1 MIVMKLEAPYNFIP
15 LPSPD
20 SVFYPDWAE
29 HISIDKPIE
38 DGISGVIEVRFTAKS
53 PVFVRNGLSKLS
65 VTTEACRDIDPND
78 YNRFNHICIDG
89 ERRYF
94 IPGSTVKGML
104 RSTVEII
111 SNGKFSQVENQ
122 SFGKRDMGDTKYTS
136 VMRKASCG
144 WLYIDDDGVWTIE
157 DHDKAQK
164 VNTAL
169 IESVVPGIMDHI
181 TEGPLKLDEN
191 KTASAKYRLL
201 MEGRKFGDVD
211 FYDDYIDKMLKVRYS
226 IETRTLYKNG
236 RKIIYNVVPSIN
248 TSSDNLEG
256 ILVLTGQQGCYNPK
270 NNKGKHH
277 EFIFPNEV
285 RGKYEVPAKVIDAFR
300 TIHVN
305 SADWTG
311 LWAEQLM
318 NRRQRI
324 PVFFCKD
331 DKGEVTS
338 MGLASMYKYP
348 YLHSVHD
355 VIPKEFLCDRPDL
368 AECMFGY
375 SYEGEDAL
383 VALKGRV
390 HVGHFFMS
398 SGLSEEKVHKLILGS
413 PHPSYYPLYVKDGK
427 SWDEAVEVNGRKF
440 YPIRKDDA
448 IEPLPSEEKVVNAG
462 KLVGSAVALCPLAP
476 GTEFKG
482 KIRFFNLKPFELGAL
497 VSALTLFGDN
507 NRYHSIGMGK
517 PLGYGKIAVAVEH
530 ICYRSWNE
538 PDKQIDSTVQDCVGL
553 FTTGISGYDYTAWAG
568 SEVNK
573 QFTAMTSEND
583 KVDSYM
589 VMDTSPDK
597 DEFRLLKKSKG
608 LPRFTEKDLAPGK
621 YSAVVVSVKRK
632 EYPDKTIRIRYG
644 LAVIKDPEHDD
655 SITVMSKV
663 FELKGQGYNVGS
675 EVRVKVEYNKDG
687 RLWVT
692 DIR

>member
-38 DGISGVIEVRFTAKS
+38 DGISGVIDVRFIAQS

-122 SFGKRDMGDTKYTS
+122 SFGKRDMGDRNYMS
-136 VMRKASCG
+136 AMRDASCG

-157 DHDKAQK
+157 DHGKAQK

-169 IESVVPGIMDHI
+169 IESVVRGIMVHI
-181 TEGPLKLDEN
+181 RDCKSLNSDEN

-211 FYDDYIDKMLKVRYS
+211 FYKKIFDDKLKVRYS
-226 IETRTLYKNG
+226 IETRTSYKNG
-236 RKIIYNVVPSIN
+236 RKITYNVVPSIN

-256 ILVLTGQQGCYNPK
+256 ILILTGQQGCYDPMK
-270 NNKGKHH
+270 NRGKHH
-277 EFIFPNEV
+277 EFIFPAKKV
-285 RGKYEVPAKVIDAFR
+285 GTYTVSAKVIDAFR

-305 SADWTG
+305 SVDWTG

-331 DKGEVTS
+331 AKGEVTS

-375 SYEGEDAL
+375 SYEGEDSL

-390 HVGHFFMS
+390 HVGHFFVS
-398 SGLSEEKVHKLILGS
+398 SGRSEEKVHKLILGS
-413 PHPSYYPLYVKDGK
+413 PHPSYYPLYVNDGK

-448 IEPLPSEEKVVNAG
+448 IEPLPSEAKVVNAG

-621 YSAVVVSVKRK
+621 YSAEVVSVKSNK
-632 EYPDKTIRIRYG
+632 FKGTISYC
-644 LAVIKDPEHDD
+644 LAVTVPGHD

-663 FELKGQGYNVGS
+663 FELKGQVYNVGS